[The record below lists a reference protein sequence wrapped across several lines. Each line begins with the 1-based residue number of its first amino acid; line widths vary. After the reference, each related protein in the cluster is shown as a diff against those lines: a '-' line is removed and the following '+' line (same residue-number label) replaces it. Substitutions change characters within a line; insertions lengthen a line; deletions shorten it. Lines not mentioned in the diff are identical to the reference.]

1 MKIKEL
7 PNESKPR
14 EKLLYYGVE
23 NLSNA
28 DLLGIILRTGTKD
41 SNAIDL
47 ANYILNKVGSI
58 NNLANI
64 GVRELSKFK
73 GVGNIKAIT
82 ILASIEFGKRVSNKE
97 ITLRMPLTNSL
108 SVHEAFKSSFKN
120 IKQEKLLAIF
130 LDTKKCLI
138 NYKTLFIGTIDYTI
152 IHPREIFN
160 EAIKYSASSII
171 VIHNHPSGSLIPSK
185 EDIESTKKLIESGRV
200 LGIPLIDSIITNGEE
215 YYSFN
220 DENNEI

>member
-7 PNESKPR
+7 PDSSKPR
-14 EKLLYYGVE
+14 ERLLYYGVE

-28 DLLGIILRTGTKD
+28 DLLGIILRTGTKE
-41 SNAIDL
+41 SNAVDI
-47 ANYILNKVGSI
+47 ANYILNKVGNI

-73 GVGNIKAIT
+73 GVGNVKAIT
-82 ILASIEFGKRVSNKE
+82 ILAAIEFGKRVTNKE
-97 ITLRMPLTNSL
+97 ITLRMPLTNSY

-120 IKQEKLLAIF
+120 LKQEKLLAIF
-130 LDTKKCLI
+130 LDTKKRLI
-138 NYKTLFIGTIDYTI
+138 NYKTLFVGTIDKTI

-160 EAIKYSASSII
+160 EAIKYSASGII
-171 VIHNHPSGSLIPSK
+171 IMHNHPSGSLVPNK
-185 EDIESTKKLIESGRV
+185 DDINTTKNLIESGRL
-200 LGIPLIDSIITNGEE
+200 LGIPLLDSIITNGEE

-220 DENNEI
+220 DEDIK